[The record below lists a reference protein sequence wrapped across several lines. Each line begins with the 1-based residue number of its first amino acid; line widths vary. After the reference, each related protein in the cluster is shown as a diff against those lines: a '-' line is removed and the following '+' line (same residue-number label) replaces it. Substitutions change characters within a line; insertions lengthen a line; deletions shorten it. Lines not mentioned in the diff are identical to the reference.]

1 MFRFEFLRRLTFPD
15 MIAFDNHY
23 RDFDSDP
30 DTGRMI
36 RVAAGDR
43 EAFNELVQR
52 NFASTVRII
61 GSMLGNYSRAEDL
74 AQDVF
79 LRVYRSRQRYLPTAK
94 FSTFLGTIIRNTV
107 LNEKR
112 RLSRQRDSTAQF
124 VDGGANQDAE
134 SGMVPAPA
142 YEVDFV
148 EHLDREHI
156 RSVVS
161 AALADLPLRQ
171 RRAIEL
177 VHFHGMTYVKAA
189 QEMETSRKAVKSL
202 LGRGRQQ
209 LSEILG
215 PQHASS

>member
-1 MFRFEFLRRLTFPD
+1 

-30 DTGRMI
+30 DTARMI
-36 RVAAGDR
+36 RVSAGDR

-61 GSMLGNYSRAEDL
+61 ASMLGSYSRAEDL

-112 RLSRQRDSTAQF
+112 RLSRQRDSMTQF
-124 VDGGANQDAE
+124 VDGGTTQDADA
-134 SGMVPAPA
+134 GVTAAPA
-142 YEVDFV
+142 YDVDFV
-148 EHLDREHI
+148 EQIDQKQTKL
-156 RSVVS
+156 VVKE
-161 AALADLPLRQ
+161 ALADLPCRQ

-177 VHFHGMTYVKAA
+177 VHFHGMSYVKAA

-202 LGRGRQQ
+202 LGRGRQS
-209 LSEILG
+209 LSEALEAHYASRYEPNRTEPILT
-215 PQHASS
+215 